1 MEVTNEQSEETPRL
15 TVGDLGVAAWACS
28 ELFNFM
34 LEGYEQEE
42 YGEMTKEQIE
52 QAMHQLRTSFV
63 KFDALASALS
73 PDRVTDEEV
82 DEIVESGDLS
92 DENVEKLADWVED
105 QIEPHEL
112 TDSEEEWPEQSSE
125 EHDEDEPWSE

>member
-1 MEVTNEQSEETPRL
+1 MQVTNEQSEETPRL

-42 YGEMTKEQIE
+42 YGGMTKEQIE
-52 QAMHQLRTSFV
+52 QAMNKLRLSFI

-73 PDRVTDEEV
+73 PEQVTDEQV

-92 DENVEKLADWVED
+92 DENVEKLSCWVDD
-105 QIEPHEL
+105 QIEACEL
-112 TDSEEEWPEQSSE
+112 P
-125 EHDEDEPWSE
+125 DEDWSE

>member
-1 MEVTNEQSEETPRL
+1 MQVTNEQPTETPQL

-42 YGEMTKEQIE
+42 YGEMSKEQME
-52 QAMHQLRTSFV
+52 GAMNKLRASFV

-73 PDRVTDEEV
+73 EE
-82 DEIVESGDLS
+82 
-92 DENVEKLADWVED
+92 NNN
-105 QIEPHEL
+105 
-112 TDSEEEWPEQSSE
+112 EQ
-125 EHDEDEPWSE
+125 